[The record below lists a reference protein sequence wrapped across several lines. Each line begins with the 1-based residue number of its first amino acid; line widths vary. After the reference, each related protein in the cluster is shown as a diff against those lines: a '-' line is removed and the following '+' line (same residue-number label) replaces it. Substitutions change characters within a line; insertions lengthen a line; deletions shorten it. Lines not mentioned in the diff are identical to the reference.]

1 MPTRLI
7 YREPMAYPPLFNVAD
22 LSPYF
27 DEAEELPSLR
37 TNSSQVGKDDGDHLN
52 HKSMSVHA
60 QVSSKETDILVGYS
74 EPTPPN
80 TTRNWPNFVTL
91 VS

>member
-1 MPTRLI
+1 MLNKLHVSKSD
-7 YREPMAYPPLFNVAD
+7 ASQ
-22 LSPYF
+22 LSLCTHLTPHVWLLLLNF
-27 DEAEELPSLR
+27 DEMSR
-37 TNSSQVGKDDGDHLN
+37 SDGDHPN

-60 QVSSKETDILVGYS
+60 QVSSKEIDFLVGYS

-80 TTRNWPNFVTL
+80 TNRNWPKFVTL